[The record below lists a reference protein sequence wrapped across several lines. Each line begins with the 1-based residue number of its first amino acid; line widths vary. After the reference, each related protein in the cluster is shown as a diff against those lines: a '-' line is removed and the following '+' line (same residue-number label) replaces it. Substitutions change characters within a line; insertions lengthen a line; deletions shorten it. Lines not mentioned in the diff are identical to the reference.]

1 MIGLVWFFRKIYV
14 FRTHFVVE
22 LTPFYS
28 FCAILQLLPAS
39 LFTISNMNESY
50 ENFKKSSRYVG
61 YIPNAYFMELMNLS
75 SKFTGLFFKA
85 RNLWSSLPDVCN
97 LKIHEEFWMGISF
110 SWWIIN
116 WCKKCVSDGLGVTVW
131 CIRFVQWFKSKTV
144 LFKYQFTTMICGW
157 ILLILV
163 MLTH

>member
-1 MIGLVWFFRKIYV
+1 M
-14 FRTHFVVE
+14 
-22 LTPFYS
+22 TPFYS

-97 LKIHEEFWMGISF
+97 LKIHEEFWMGISS

-116 WCKKCVSDGLGVTVW
+116 WCKKCVSDGLGVSFR
-131 CIRFVQWFKSKTV
+131 CIRFVQCYKSKTV
-144 LFKYQFTTMICGW
+144 LFKNQFTTMICGW
-157 ILLILV
+157 ILPKLV

>member
-1 MIGLVWFFRKIYV
+1 M
-14 FRTHFVVE
+14 
-22 LTPFYS
+22 TPFYS

-97 LKIHEEFWMGISF
+97 LKIHEEFWMGIPLPDELSIGARNALVMGWVLQFGVYVLYSGSNLKQYF
-110 SWWIIN
+110 SNIN
-116 WCKKCVSDGLGVTVW
+116 L
-131 CIRFVQWFKSKTV
+131 RQWFAV
-144 LFKYQFTTMICGW
+144 GFC
-157 ILLILV
+157 
-163 MLTH
+163 

>member
-1 MIGLVWFFRKIYV
+1 M
-14 FRTHFVVE
+14 
-22 LTPFYS
+22 TPFYS

-97 LKIHEEFWMGISF
+97 LKIHEEFWMGISS

-116 WCKKCVSDGLGVTVW
+116 WCKKCVSDGLGVTFW
-131 CIRFVQWFKSKTV
+131 CIRFVYSGSNLKLFFSNINLRQCFTV
-144 LFKYQFTTMICGW
+144 GFC
-157 ILLILV
+157 
-163 MLTH
+163 